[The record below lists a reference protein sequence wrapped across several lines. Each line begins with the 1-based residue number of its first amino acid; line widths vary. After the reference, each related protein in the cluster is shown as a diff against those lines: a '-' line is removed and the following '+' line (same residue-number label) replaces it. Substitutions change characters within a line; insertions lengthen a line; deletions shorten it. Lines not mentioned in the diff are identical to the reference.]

1 MITLTRKTM
10 VEQSFKA
17 LHTVSKRLRKECP
30 WDNQETIASFAKYLK
45 EEADEVLE
53 TIEKNDYFEL
63 HEELGDLLWNILF
76 ITNIAEENGFFN
88 LKEVLENTKEKMIRR
103 HPHVYGNASKDLG
116 SIAKLWKEIKEQEK
130 QMKEE
135 RRKKFD
141 EKIRINNQ
149 KMKENEQ

>member
-1 MITLTRKTM
+1 M

-17 LHTVSKRLRKECP
+17 LHAVSQRLRKECP

-53 TIEKNDYFEL
+53 TIEKKDYFEL
-63 HEELGDLLWNILF
+63 REELGDLLWNILF
-76 ITNIAEENGFFN
+76 ITNIAEENGLFD

-103 HPHVYGNASKDLG
+103 HPHVYGNASKDME

-130 QMKEE
+130 QRKETLKKE
-135 RRKKFD
+135 FEAEIKRRANTK
-141 EKIRINNQ
+141 
-149 KMKENEQ
+149 